1 MLKTLFP
8 ACASFG
14 PLFIAMGHL
23 FPSRADTV
31 AITFLVGATG
41 ALMTSAALIMLFQT
55 VNSTAKASDA
65 SKQSIESKKQN
76 VL

>member
-1 MLKTLFP
+1 MLEFLFR
-8 ACASFG
+8 ACAING

-31 AITFLVGATG
+31 AIRFLVGATG
-41 ALMTSAALIMLFQT
+41 ALMTSVALIMLFRT